1 MPLVRSPQ
9 PFENAPAPPHF
20 FYIRWVPRHLRWS
33 ELTGGLIAAGVIAA
47 ITLVVLVFARV
58 GALHGKKVTLY
69 VVTDEAE
76 GVLTGTEVWLAGHK
90 EGLVKEV
97 SFRSAATDPS
107 ERLLI
112 RAEFLADALPNVRRD
127 SYAQVRPGGGLIG
140 TPVVYISSGTA
151 RSPALRDGDT
161 IRTRPTAA
169 IAAVTDE
176 IAGMV
181 PEFNA
186 LGAATRELAA
196 KVRQP
201 IGTLGNIHSE
211 GLPDFTD
218 ISAGFS
224 SLNARARGNGTFARL
239 TRGNLR
245 TRASRAMAAADSIR
259 ILLSSKRGNIG
270 RFRRDTTLVTKT
282 SHVLAEIDTLRA
294 LLTNPVGTIAAVHS
308 DSLLRRQLDRSH
320 ASLASLMRDVKRHP
334 VRYIRF

>member
-1 MPLVRSPQ
+1 MPLVRSALQ
-9 PFENAPAPPHF
+9 FENAPAPPHF

-47 ITLVVLVFARV
+47 LTFVVLVFARV

-90 EGLVKEV
+90 EGLVKEI

-112 RAEFLADALPNVRRD
+112 RTEFLGDALPNVRRD
-127 SYAQVRPGGGLIG
+127 SYAQIRPGGRLIG
-140 TPVVYISSGTA
+140 TTVVYISSGTA
-151 RSPALRDGDT
+151 TSPALRDGDT
-161 IRTRPTAA
+161 IRTRQAAA
-169 IAAVTDE
+169 IAAVTDQV
-176 IAGMV
+176 AAMV

-186 LGAATRELAA
+186 LGAATRELST
-196 KVRQP
+196 KIRQP
-201 IGTLGNIHSE
+201 VGTLGNIRSQ
-211 GLPDFTD
+211 GLPDFAD
-218 ISAGFS
+218 IGAGVS
-224 SLNARARGNGTFARL
+224 SLNARARGNGTISPL

-245 TRASRAMAAADSIR
+245 TRASHAMAAADSIR
-259 ILLSSKRGNIG
+259 TLLSSNKGNIG
-270 RFRRDTTLVTKT
+270 RFRRDTTLATKT

-294 LLTNPVGTIAAVHS
+294 LLSNPVGTIAAVHS
-308 DSLLRRQLDRSH
+308 DSVLRRELDRSH